1 MENENG
7 TLKQD
12 YIYMCLKYS
21 SKSLW
26 NLKTDKNVAI
36 NCPSDILTY
45 LFGIKF
51 YGAETNKIVLDQ
63 TWLLPKIWYLVF
75 QLPNIFFELSTHII
89 QYFIAVSESK
99 GK

>member
-7 TLKQD
+7 TLKLD
-12 YIYMCLKYS
+12 YIYMCLEYS

-63 TWLLPKIWYLVF
+63 TWLLPKIWYF
-75 QLPNIFFELSTHII
+75 NCANIYFIYTHNDII
-89 QYFIAVSESK
+89 QYCSIGIIV
-99 GK
+99 